1 MIIESTRHLGSSLK
15 ALLRL
20 CVIGG
25 VLAYAGVAQA
35 AWEPTKSIT
44 FVVTGGPGGGADQM
58 ARLIQ
63 GIVSKYKLSKRPII
77 VVIENG
83 GGGGQ
88 GFLDIKNSAGDPHKI
103 AIVLSN
109 LYSVPLSTD
118 LQFNWRDTTPV
129 ALMAL
134 DEFVLWVNAQS
145 PYKTTQD
152 YIAAVKAKPGDF
164 KMGGAGSKREDEIV
178 TAVIEHATGT
188 KFTFIPYKGG
198 GEIATQLVGGHIDSD
213 VNNPIEHI
221 AHWRAGEVRPLC
233 VFDTHRMPFKEKVTQ
248 TESWNDIPT
257 CRESGIAADYLMLRG
272 ILMPKGVTA
281 DQLEYY
287 VNLLRQV
294 REKPEW
300 KEFVAKGAY
309 KDSFL
314 TGSEFTKFLEQ
325 DEQRHKDIMKKA
337 GFLAQNSSAK

>member
-1 MIIESTRHLGSSLK
+1 MSKAAGDWFSRLVRCSKLSLVGL
-15 ALLRL
+15 AL
-20 CVIGG
+20 V
-25 VLAYAGVAQA
+25 AGAASA
-35 AWEPTKSIT
+35 AWEPEKPIT

-63 GIVSKYKLSKRPII
+63 GIVQKHRLGKQPLI

-88 GFLDIKNSAGDPHKI
+88 GFMTIKNSTGDPHKI

-109 LYSVPLSTD
+109 LYSVPLSTN
-118 LQFNWRDTTPV
+118 LPFNWRDTTPV

-145 PYKTTQD
+145 PYKSLQD
-152 YIAAVKAKPGDF
+152 FIKAVKAAPGTL

-178 TAVIEHATGT
+178 TAMLERATDT

-221 AHWRAGEVRPLC
+221 AHWRAGQVRPLC
-233 VFDTHRMPFKEKVTQ
+233 VLDTQRMPFRDKIAGGM
-248 TESWNDIPT
+248 SWYDIPT
-257 CRESGIAADYLMLRG
+257 CRESGTDAQYLMLRG

-281 DQLEYY
+281 DQVAYY
-287 VNLLRQV
+287 VNLLREV

-300 KEFVAKGAY
+300 KEFVTRGAY
-309 KDSFL
+309 KEDFL
-314 TGSEFTKFLEQ
+314 TGPDFARFLER
-325 DEQRHKDIMKKA
+325 DEKRHRDIMERA
-337 GFLAQNSSAK
+337 GFLAK

>member
-1 MIIESTRHLGSSLK
+1 MTSKITRCLMPNRTSLFRWLFVG
-15 ALLRL
+15 ALLTFS
-20 CVIGG
+20 G
-25 VLAYAGVAQA
+25 AAQA
-35 AWEPTKSIT
+35 AWQPTKSIT
-44 FVVTGGPGGGADQM
+44 FVVTGGAGGGADQM

-63 GIVSKYKLSKRPII
+63 GIVSKYRLSKQPII
-77 VVIENG
+77 VVIQNG

-88 GFLDIKNSAGDPHKI
+88 GFLDIKNSPGDPHKI

-109 LYSVPLSTD
+109 LYSVPLSTNLD
-118 LQFNWRDTTPV
+118 FNWRDTTPV

-134 DEFVLWVNAQS
+134 DEFVLWVNARS
-145 PYKTTQD
+145 PYKTAQD
-152 YIAAVKAKPGDF
+152 YIAAVKASPGNF

-198 GEIATQLVGGHIDSD
+198 GEISTQLIGGHIDSD

-221 AHWRAGEVRPLC
+221 AHWRADEVRPLC
-233 VFDTHRMPFKEKVTQ
+233 VFDTQRMPFKDKVTK

-257 CRESGIAADYLMLRG
+257 CRESGIDAQYLMLRG

-281 DQLEYY
+281 DQLAYY
-287 VNLLRQV
+287 VNLLREV

-300 KEFVAKGAY
+300 KEFIAKGAY
-309 KDSFL
+309 KESFL
-314 TGSEFTKFLEQ
+314 VGDEFTKFLEE
-325 DEQRHKDIMKKA
+325 DEARHKEIMKKA
-337 GFLAQNSSAK
+337 DFLAQSGSVK